1 MRGNGRSIKD
11 NSHDWRSFEKQ
22 VADTQVFKIQSSS
35 NSNGIIMDDAIEQND
50 SKFKA
55 YDQLI
60 KYYLGYYYE

>member
-22 VADTQVFKIQSSS
+22 VADTQVFKIKSSS
-35 NSNGIIMDDAIEQND
+35 NSNGIIVEDAIEQND

-55 YDQLI
+55 YDELI